1 MAVFVALGAFL
12 MTLAG
17 GWTAQRVTDRRHLV
31 LGLAGGLMLG
41 VVGLDLLPEALRAA
55 DDEIHGVPAALLL
68 FVAGFLL
75 AHLVERLLAAR
86 RAAHGAVEH
95 TAVRDEPVRYE
106 AVQYG
111 PVERAT
117 VRHEPVPPE
126 AVEGAA
132 AEQGPVRRGV
142 AEHVAVPREGIEGAA
157 AEHGA
162 AEHTAV
168 PREGIEGAAAE
179 HGAAEHTAVP
189 YGAVEGAAAEQ
200 GPVRHAAAEHTAVP
214 HDAVDRDAAEHRHR
228 SPEVGLTAAA
238 AMVGHSLMDGVAIG
252 ASFQVGGGMGTA
264 VALAV
269 IAHDFA
275 DGFNTFTL
283 TRLYGNARRKAL
295 AMLFADAVAPVA
307 GAAASAFLAIPENV
321 LGGYLGLF
329 GGALLYL
336 AAAEI
341 LPEAHHAHPA
351 RSTLLCTVAGVAFIW
366 LVVGVTG

>member
-55 DDEIHGVPAALLL
+55 DHEIHGVPAALLL

-95 TAVRDEPVRYE
+95 TAVR
-106 AVQYG
+106 
-111 PVERAT
+111 
-117 VRHEPVPPE
+117 HE
-126 AVEGAA
+126 AVEGDA
-132 AEQGPVRRGV
+132 AEH
-142 AEHVAVPREGIEGAA
+142 AAVPHGAVERDA
-157 AEHGA
+157 AEHGPA
-162 AEHTAV
+162 
-168 PREGIEGAAAE
+168 
-179 HGAAEHTAVP
+179 
-189 YGAVEGAAAEQ
+189 
-200 GPVRHAAAEHTAVP
+200 RHAAAEHAAVP
-214 HDAVDRDAAEHRHR
+214 HDAVERDAAGHRHR

>member
-55 DDEIHGVPAALLL
+55 DHEIHGVPAALLL

-95 TAVRDEPVRYE
+95 TAVR
-106 AVQYG
+106 
-111 PVERAT
+111 
-117 VRHEPVPPE
+117 
-126 AVEGAA
+126 
-132 AEQGPVRRGV
+132 
-142 AEHVAVPREGIEGAA
+142 
-157 AEHGA
+157 HGA
-162 AEHTAV
+162 ADHD
-168 PREGIEGAAAE
+168 AA
-179 HGAAEHTAVP
+179 
-189 YGAVEGAAAEQ
+189 
-200 GPVRHAAAEHTAVP
+200 RHAAAD
-214 HDAVDRDAAEHRHR
+214 HDAAEHDAAEHDAAEHDAAEHRHR

-307 GAAASAFLAIPENV
+307 GAAASAFLTIPEDV

-366 LVVGVTG
+366 LVVGVSG